1 MRRPTLHV
9 LSCVLLTS
17 GLSGPVAAQD
27 KQPERLI
34 SGGVMGTEFHLT
46 AVGPDAAKLDKA
58 LQAAIT
64 ELRRVED
71 LMTDW
76 RASPLSTLNAAA
88 GKGQQVVP
96 LELAQLISRGQALGE
111 LTDGAFDIT
120 FAGVG
125 KLWDFKK
132 KPPVVPTVEKVK
144 LALANVDYRRIQIV
158 PEKSSVAIPKG
169 FRIGLG
175 GIAKG
180 YGIDA
185 AMRVLRQHGVQHA
198 IVNVGGDMKVLGKK
212 HGKPWEVRIAHPRNK
227 ETGLALLN
235 LSNTCVVTS
244 GDYERFFEVDGERY
258 HHILDPRTGYPS
270 KGCITATVVAKNAEY
285 ADSLATALCV
295 MGPKKA
301 LELVEKLRRVEAI
314 VVGLDGKVAASS
326 GLVTSLLGKK

>member
-1 MRRPTLHV
+1 LALASSPANL
-9 LSCVLLTS
+9 
-17 GLSGPVAAQD
+17 AAQGNEL
-27 KQPERLI
+27 ERLI
-34 SGGVMGTEFHLT
+34 TGGVMGTEYHLT
-46 AVGPDAAKLDKA
+46 AIGPDGALLDRS

-64 ELRRVED
+64 ELRRIED

-76 RASPLSTLNAAA
+76 RASPLLTLNAAA
-88 GKGQQVVP
+88 GKGPQVVP
-96 LELAQLISRGQALGE
+96 LELAQLISRGKALGE
-111 LTDGAFDIT
+111 LTDGAFDVT

-125 KLWDFKK
+125 KLWNFKK
-132 KPPVVPTVEKVK
+132 KGSVVPGAGAVK
-144 LALANVDYRRIQIV
+144 QALTNVDYRRIEIV
-158 PEKSSVAIPKG
+158 PEKSSVALPAG

-185 AMRVLRQHGVQHA
+185 AMRVLRQHGVRNA
-198 IVNVGGDMKVLGKK
+198 LVNVGGDMKVLGKK
-212 HGKPWEVRIAHPRNK
+212 HGQPWEVRIAHPRNR
-227 ETGLALLN
+227 ETGLALLR

-244 GDYERFFEVDGERY
+244 GDYERFFEVDGVRY

-295 MGPKKA
+295 MGPQKG

-314 VVGLDGKVAASS
+314 VVGLDGKVTAST
-326 GLVTSLLGKK
+326 GLVGSLVTKK